1 MVSGDKAGGDSATPV
16 ADTSCVG
23 VLLSADV
30 WMEYVKRCE
39 LEAARYAAVTV
50 EMTAELVNSLSL
62 PLDQPWTLAGSR
74 QDQQEGQTT
83 FTVASDVIQSPPGEA
98 KPSEEPRSSE
108 VRTGDDNPSDMRVHE
123 CFGYTPTSFSCR
135 DDSNWQ
141 ELKLASEG
149 YAKKSSCHE
158 EPAFRSSKLYRSL
171 SSVLGE
177 ESLVTQTVEKNLDVA
192 DEPTHKGKIYDLVHS
207 RFFHILSLL
216 VIVTNTAFIIIGVN
230 AAMLDASG
238 ESDAMYSSLHSEW
251 STAVDAGFLLF
262 YTVELGLRLY
272 AERLHFFFNDDAHF
286 NVLDLLLVLFSLPS
300 LVAALT
306 SLTVYFNSQYLLA
319 LRGTRVFKLAKLV
332 RMVRAMRFIRQ
343 LHLFTD
349 ILMECGKNL
358 FWATL
363 LILLVLLLFAIYF
376 VQALETWVSV
386 NWSPDVPEDIQ
397 TTRDEIEQMFGSV
410 QLAMLTLG
418 KAISGG
424 SDWESCYA
432 LLAKT
437 GWLNCAVCRSGDVD
451 HSGALSREEFVRIM
465 ESEEVQQFFHTKGL
479 DIKNTAHFF
488 ELMNSVTEGE
498 EIELEYFVGS
508 CLQVRGFATSIDL
521 HLLAFQHK
529 ILAQKLAKFMHMA
542 STVLHDLSGKSEAL
556 CSDMQVLRRTLPRSV
571 ELSGAT
577 SRHHVALQQTPKGGH
592 RVADG
597 VLLPHHFLI
606 SSSAESH
613 CPEGSKCGL

>member
-437 GWLNCAVCRSGDVD
+437 GWLNCAVFLSVISFFTIALWNIVAGVFVENAIHTAKIDHQDEVSAQHRLDVKDAKTLMRLCRSGDVD

-508 CLQVRGFATSIDL
+508 CLQVRGFAI
-521 HLLAFQHK
+521 
-529 ILAQKLAKFMHMA
+529 
-542 STVLHDLSGKSEAL
+542 
-556 CSDMQVLRRTLPRSV
+556 
-571 ELSGAT
+571 EL
-577 SRHHVALQQTPKGGH
+577 
-592 RVADG
+592 
-597 VLLPHHFLI
+597 
-606 SSSAESH
+606 
-613 CPEGSKCGL
+613 